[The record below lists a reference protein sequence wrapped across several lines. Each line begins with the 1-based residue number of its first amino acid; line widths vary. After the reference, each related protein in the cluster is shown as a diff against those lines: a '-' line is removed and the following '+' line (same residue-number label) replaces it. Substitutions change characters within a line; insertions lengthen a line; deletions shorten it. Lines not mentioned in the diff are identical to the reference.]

1 MASNPAC
8 LFCRIIKREIP
19 SKILFETEH
28 SFLVQ
33 AALSFMEES
42 FSEFPHL
49 AFLDIGPLSD
59 GHTVVIPKHHAQ
71 FLHELPDA
79 EMADLL
85 PTAKKVAVA
94 LGCKDYNILQ
104 NNGRIAHQAVDHVH
118 FHVIPKPNDEEGLVM
133 GWKVKETNG
142 DKLEELRKRILKL

>member
-19 SKILFETEH
+19 SKVLFETEH
-28 SFLVQ
+28 S
-33 AALSFMEES
+33 
-42 FSEFPHL
+42 L
-49 AFLDIGPLSD
+49 AFLDIGPLSE

-85 PTAKKVAVA
+85 PTAKKVALA
-94 LGCKDYNILQ
+94 IGCKDYNILQ
-104 NNGRIAHQAVDHVH
+104 NNGRIAHQVVDHVH
-118 FHVIPKPNDEEGLVM
+118 FHVIPKPNDDEGLVM
-133 GWKVKETNG
+133 EWKTKETNG

>member
-19 SKILFETEH
+19 SKVLFETEH
-28 SFLVQ
+28 S
-33 AALSFMEES
+33 
-42 FSEFPHL
+42 L
-49 AFLDIGPLSD
+49 AFLDIGPLSE

-94 LGCKDYNILQ
+94 LGCKDYNVLQ

-133 GWKVKETNG
+133 DWKVKETNG

>member
-19 SKILFETEH
+19 SKVLFETEH
-28 SFLVQ
+28 S
-33 AALSFMEES
+33 
-42 FSEFPHL
+42 L
-49 AFLDIGPLSD
+49 AFLDIGPLSE

-79 EMADLL
+79 AMADLL
-85 PTAKKVAVA
+85 PTAKKVALA
-94 LGCKDYNILQ
+94 IGCKDYNILQ
-104 NNGRIAHQAVDHVH
+104 NNGRIAHQVVDHVH
-118 FHVIPKPNDEEGLVM
+118 VHVIPKPNAEEGLVM
-133 GWKVKETNG
+133 EWKVQETNG

>member
-19 SKILFETEH
+19 SKVLFETEH
-28 SFLVQ
+28 S
-33 AALSFMEES
+33 
-42 FSEFPHL
+42 L
-49 AFLDIGPLSD
+49 AFLDIGPLSE

-71 FLHELPDA
+71 FLHELPDS

-85 PTAKKVAVA
+85 PTAKKVALA

-118 FHVIPKPNDEEGLVM
+118 FHVIPKPTAEDGLVM
-133 GWKVKETNG
+133 DWNVKDTNG

>member
-8 LFCRIIKREIP
+8 LFCRIVKREIP
-19 SKILFETEH
+19 SKVLFETEH
-28 SFLVQ
+28 S
-33 AALSFMEES
+33 
-42 FSEFPHL
+42 L
-49 AFLDIGPLSD
+49 AFLDIGPLSE

-79 EMADLL
+79 EMVDLL
-85 PTAKKVAVA
+85 PTAKKVAQA

-118 FHVIPKPNDEEGLVM
+118 FHVIPKPNSEEGLVM
-133 GWKVKETNG
+133 DWKAKETNA
-142 DKLEELRKRILKL
+142 DQLEALRKRILKL

>member
-19 SKILFETEH
+19 SKVLFETEH
-28 SFLVQ
+28 S
-33 AALSFMEES
+33 
-42 FSEFPHL
+42 L
-49 AFLDIGPLSD
+49 AFLDIGPLSE

-85 PTAKKVAVA
+85 PTAKKVALA
-94 LGCKDYNILQ
+94 IGCKDYNILQ
-104 NNGRIAHQAVDHVH
+104 NNGRLAHQAVDHVH
-118 FHVIPKPNDEEGLVM
+118 FHVIPKPSAEEGLVM
-133 GWKVKETNG
+133 DWKVQETSG